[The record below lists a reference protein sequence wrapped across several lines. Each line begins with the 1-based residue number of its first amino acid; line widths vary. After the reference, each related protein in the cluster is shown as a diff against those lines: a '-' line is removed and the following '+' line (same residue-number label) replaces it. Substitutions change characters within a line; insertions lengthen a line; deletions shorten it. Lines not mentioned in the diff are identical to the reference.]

1 MLKIFKRN
9 LKFYFF
15 VYKKIRVRKGFNF
28 IYLQGRYWS
37 KRYFVASSEKKK
49 NLEK

>member
-1 MLKIFKRN
+1 MLKISKKN
-9 LKFYFF
+9 PKFYFF

-37 KRYFVASSEKKK
+37 KYKFLASK
-49 NLEK
+49 N